1 MSETSIHTIEQQTIG
16 SRLREAREGKGLS
29 LEDVARTTRISRGYL
44 QALEEDDSDKL
55 PSEAYARG
63 FLRVYAQFLN
73 VAAEE
78 LVVQPEHCT
87 TGCQKEG
94 EPGNS
99 TTIRSCSE
107 LSPQARTVL
116 QKVLP
121 FVLVV
126 FVIISTLL
134 FWSSPNNPLAPQTVR
149 LTSEPLKEKI
159 AVGSVQENANVAG
172 DEKSLPLVQKGD
184 EQVLSA
190 RFGQS
195 GEKFVLRLKAIE
207 DGSLTLTIDE
217 TTTQHYDL
225 KAGDLIEWKGE
236 KSFTLDLNNAG
247 GVDAELNGKLLK
259 PFGKKGDSAH
269 IVLSAGY
276 NGGKT
281 E

>member
-87 TGCQKEG
+87 AGCQKEG

-184 EQVLSA
+184 EQVLSG

>member
-1 MSETSIHTIEQQTIG
+1 MSETSIHTVEQKTIG
-16 SRLREAREGKGLS
+16 SRLREARERKGLS

-55 PSEAYARG
+55 PSEAYAKG

-78 LVVQPEHCT
+78 LVVQPDHCSA
-87 TGCQKEG
+87 GCQKAG

-99 TTIRSCSE
+99 TTLSRYSA
-107 LSPQARTVL
+107 LSPQARAVL
-116 QKVLP
+116 LKVLP
-121 FVLVV
+121 FALLAIL
-126 FVIISTLL
+126 IISTLL
-134 FWSSPNNPLAPQTVR
+134 FCSSPKNPLAPQTVR
-149 LTSEPLKEKI
+149 LTSEPLQEKI
-159 AVGSVQENANVAG
+159 TAGSVQENSNVAR
-172 DEKSLPLVQKGD
+172 DETMLPLVQKSD
-184 EQVLSA
+184 EQVLSG

-207 DGSLTLTIDE
+207 DGSLNLTIDE
-217 TTTQHYDL
+217 MTTQHYDL

-236 KSFTLDLNNAG
+236 KSFSLDLENAG
-247 GVDAELNGKLLK
+247 GVEAALNGKLLK
-259 PFGKKGDSAH
+259 PFGKKGAPAH

>member
-87 TGCQKEG
+87 AGCQKEG

-149 LTSEPLKEKI
+149 LTSEPRKEKI
-159 AVGSVQENANVAG
+159 AAGSVQENANVAG

-184 EQVLSA
+184 EQVLSG

>member
-1 MSETSIHTIEQQTIG
+1 MSETSIHTIEQKTIG
-16 SRLREAREGKGLS
+16 SRLREARERKGLS

-55 PSEAYARG
+55 PSEAYAKG

-78 LVVQPEHCT
+78 LVVQPDHCSA
-87 TGCQKEG
+87 GCQKAG

-99 TTIRSCSE
+99 TTFSCYSA
-107 LSPQARTVL
+107 LSPQVRTVL

-126 FVIISTLL
+126 FLIISTLL
-134 FWSSPNNPLAPQTVR
+134 FCSSPNKPLAPQTVR

-159 AVGSVQENANVAG
+159 AVDSVQENSNVARN
-172 DEKSLPLVQKGD
+172 EQTLPFSQKSDDL
-184 EQVLSA
+184 VLSGS
-190 RFGQS
+190 FGER
-195 GEKFVLRLKAIE
+195 GERFVLRLKAIE
-207 DGSLTLTIDE
+207 DGSLNLTIDE

-236 KSFTLDLNNAG
+236 KSFSLDLENAG
-247 GVDAELNGKLLK
+247 GVEAALNGKLLK
-259 PFGKKGDSAH
+259 PFGKKGAPAH